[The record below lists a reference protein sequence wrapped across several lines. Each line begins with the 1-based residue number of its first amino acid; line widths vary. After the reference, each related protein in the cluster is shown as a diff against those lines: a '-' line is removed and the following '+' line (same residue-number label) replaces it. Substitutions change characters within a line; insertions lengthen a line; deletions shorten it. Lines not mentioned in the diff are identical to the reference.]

1 MTLKELFD
9 KYSFDDLYPFLLGFI
24 RGRENNAHNFRE
36 AYDLIKLY
44 EPVKNFADKIY
55 IRDRGAEYGAFR
67 YIIRFVEAD
76 PWPFALYREIVYEE
90 EGEHNEVH
98 LLAACLYEM
107 TFYGFCEE
115 EITGQGDELGLFWQ
129 PKSPLLKAAEIMD
142 RKCNDNWS
150 MRMNRAKRKRIYRQ
164 EKSAERLHRLAARD
178 QLMMRMGLAF
188 PKEEIAHI
196 RDMHKG
202 YECFYRS
209 TIADGDERLPYIM
222 KSIKDYQVLT
232 NLKEYEAA
240 YFWLHVPTNFPWP
253 EEPWL
258 AFQRELTEY
267 LGMPIRFG
275 IVEKEASCDEVG
287 GFLLLYKQ

>member
-1 MTLKELFD
+1 
-9 KYSFDDLYPFLLGFI
+9 
-24 RGRENNAHNFRE
+24 
-36 AYDLIKLY
+36 
-44 EPVKNFADKIY
+44 
-55 IRDRGAEYGAFR
+55 
-67 YIIRFVEAD
+67 
-76 PWPFALYREIVYEE
+76 
-90 EGEHNEVH
+90 
-98 LLAACLYEM
+98 
-107 TFYGFCEE
+107 
-115 EITGQGDELGLFWQ
+115 
-129 PKSPLLKAAEIMD
+129 
-142 RKCNDNWS
+142 
-150 MRMNRAKRKRIYRQ
+150 MNRAKRKRIYRQ

-222 KSIKDYQVLT
+222 KSIKDYQVLN

-267 LGMPIRFG
+267 LGMPIRLG
-275 IVEKEASCDEVG
+275 LVATQASCDEVG